1 MHIFSQKKEEEK
13 KKKKPTYLPS
23 LFKVWVGQQQTKIFL
38 SLARSTCLF
47 QTKKL
52 FQKYIQS
59 FNFLQLFI
67 NNISA
72 ITELLYE
79 HLIITYPIPTIFSH
93 CPDIPDDKFPWDI
106 NTPEKKKDKT

>member
-1 MHIFSQKKEEEK
+1 MTVMDVFTV
-13 KKKKPTYLPS
+13 KPSP
-23 LFKVWVGQQQTKIFL
+23 FKVWVGQQQTKIFL